1 MAQDAGFLRVV
12 TPDELTAMET
22 ADAEAQAAIT
32 LSSDTQTP
40 ATEFRNYV
48 QLHWNN
54 VRDHRSTSNLDL
66 RLMDALRAFNGSY
79 NPAQLSE
86 IKRFGGSQVYARITA
101 NKCRGATAL
110 LRDIYFSAERPW
122 RVEPT
127 PEPTVRVDILSKIP
141 ELVQMEVQALRDA
154 GQPVDEATV
163 AERMKTLSEEARQA
177 AVRTARTEARKAE
190 KKLDDYLREGG
201 FYDALAEFLVDLP
214 LFPYA
219 VIKGP
224 FVRMVNDV
232 HWVDGEAVEE
242 VRPRMVWERV
252 SPFDIYFTPGAA
264 NANNSDII
272 QRLRW
277 TRADLNELLDL
288 PGWDQDAVRGAITE
302 YDGGLRDWMDPI
314 DEERAWQE
322 GREDPGWNRSNYID
336 ALEYHGSVKG
346 STLREIGFTAEDDGV
361 DDVDRDYGVQS
372 WICGRYL
379 LKIQINPSPR
389 KRHPYF
395 ITSFEK
401 VPGTPIGNAL
411 PDLLED
417 IQQVA
422 NASLRALSNNQS
434 LASGPQVVI
443 LTNRFGETQDTD
455 ELYPWKRWKM
465 IDEPGSGAIPPISFY
480 QPKSNATELLSVYK
494 SMSELADEISAI
506 PRYLTGSGAPGGA
519 GRTASGLAMLMGNA
533 NKMLQQVE
541 SNIDMEILAP
551 TIGALYDLILLTSD
565 ESGFNGDEQIVVK
578 GASMVMAR
586 EAERS
591 RQLEFLQMTANPLDS
606 QIIGI
611 EGRASILR
619 DVARDIGL
627 DGDRIAPS
635 ETELASRRQQ
645 EQIAAKAAAQ
655 AQGNQAGAPATDL
668 GPQTNDVVTRNLAA
682 TDGGTK

>member
-22 ADAEAQAAIT
+22 ANAEAQAALT
-32 LSSDTQTP
+32 LSADSQTP

-48 QLHWNN
+48 QLFWNN
-54 VRDHRSTSNLDL
+54 ARDHRSTSNLDL
-66 RLMDALRAFNGSY
+66 RLMDALRAFNGTY

-127 PEPTVRVDILSKIP
+127 PEPSVRVDILAKIP
-141 ELVQMEVQALRDA
+141 ELVQMEVQALQEA
-154 GQPVDEATV
+154 GQPIDEATV

-201 FYDALAEFLVDLP
+201 FYEALAEFLVDLP

-232 HWVDGEAVEE
+232 HWVDGKAVEE

-264 NANNSDII
+264 DANNSDII

-288 PGWDQDAVRGAITE
+288 PGWNQEAVRAAITE

-336 ALEYHGSVKG
+336 ALEFHGSIKG
-346 STLREIGFTAEDDGV
+346 STLREIGFSSEEDGV
-361 DDVDRDYGVQS
+361 DDVDRDYAVQA

-395 ITSFEK
+395 VTSFEK

-443 LTNRFGETQDTD
+443 LTNRFGETEDTD

-465 IDEPGSGAIPPISFY
+465 VDEPGSGNLPPISFY
-480 QPKSNATELLSVYK
+480 QPKSNAAELLSVYK
-494 SMSELADEISAI
+494 AMSELADEISAI

-533 NKMLQQVE
+533 NKMLQQVA
-541 SNIDMEILAP
+541 SNVDQDVIAP
-551 TIGALYDLILLTSD
+551 NIGALYDLILLTSD
-565 ESGFNGDEQIVVK
+565 ESEFTGDEQIVVK

-591 RQLEFLQMTANPLDS
+591 RQLEFLQITANPLDS
-606 QIIGI
+606 QIVGI
-611 EGRASILR
+611 EGRATILR

-627 DGDRIAPS
+627 DGDRIVPS
-635 ETELASRRQQ
+635 ETELANRRQQ
-645 EQIAAKAAAQ
+645 EQIAQKAAAQ
-655 AQGNQAGAPATDL
+655 AQGDQAGAPAADP
-668 GPQTNDVVTRNLAA
+668 GPQQNDVVTRNLAA
-682 TDGGTK
+682 TKGGT